1 MIDELMPPPA
11 STAHTFTDYESAV
24 SALYPQEAAAT
35 ARSLPKRRQEY
46 ANVRMCARR
55 ALSKLRVPPGP
66 VLAGQRGAPQWPAG
80 IVGSMTHCP
89 GYRAA
94 AVGRSSDFLGLGID
108 AEPNAPLPEGLLEFT
123 SLPQERA
130 WIGHLSDLAPEVCWD
145 RLLFSTKEALFKTWY
160 PLTERELDFG
170 EAEIHIELESGTF
183 SGRVLLPEPVVG
195 GERLETFSGRW
206 LCRDGFIVTAI
217 ALPAPPPS
225 CVPGTSEAAWK
236 TTHRS
241 DGREP

>member
-1 MIDELMPPPA
+1 MIDELIPPPG

-24 SALYPQEAAAT
+24 SALYPQEAAAI
-35 ARSLPKRRQEY
+35 ARALPKRRQEY
-46 ANVRMCARR
+46 ASVRMCARR
-55 ALSKLRVPPGP
+55 ALSGLRVPPAP

-80 IVGSMTHCP
+80 IVGSMTHCA

-94 AVGRSSDFLGLGID
+94 AVGHSSDFLGLGID
-108 AEPNAPLPEGLLEFT
+108 AEPNEPLPEGLLEFT

-130 WIGHLSDLAPEVCWD
+130 RIGGLADLAPEICWD

-160 PLTERELDFG
+160 PLTERELGFD
-170 EAEIHIELESGTF
+170 EAEIHFELESYF
-183 SGRVLLPEPVVG
+183 SGRVLVPGPVVD
-195 GERLETFSGRW
+195 GERLEVFGGRW

-217 ALPAPPPS
+217 AVTAPSPS
-225 CVPGTSEAAWK
+225 CVAAAGEAAWK

-241 DGREP
+241 IGREP